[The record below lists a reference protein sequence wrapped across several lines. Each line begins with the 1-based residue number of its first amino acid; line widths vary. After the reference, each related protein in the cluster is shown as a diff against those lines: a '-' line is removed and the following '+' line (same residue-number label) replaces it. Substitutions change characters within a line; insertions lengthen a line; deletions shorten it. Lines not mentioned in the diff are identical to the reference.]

1 MTLITITMLISL
13 FEDPISSNKTCN
25 IYPTNY

>member
-1 MTLITITMLISL
+1 MTLITITMLSS